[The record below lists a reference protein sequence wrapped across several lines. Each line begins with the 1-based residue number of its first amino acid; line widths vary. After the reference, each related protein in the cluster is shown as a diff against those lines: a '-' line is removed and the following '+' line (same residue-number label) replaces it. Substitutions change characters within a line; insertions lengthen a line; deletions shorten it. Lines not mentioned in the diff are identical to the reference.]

1 MYDNKTFFKNKI
13 KRKGKKKM
21 SNAPQKI
28 IEKIYIGGDYMKRT
42 GVCNNNV

>member
-1 MYDNKTFFKNKI
+1 MIIRHFLKI
-13 KRKGKKKM
+13 KLNEKVKKKM